1 MIRQCGVVNNEV
13 IVTNKGKG
21 RSFLLCSWLSTV
33 SQKKLIHNKL
43 ILTSGTTVAA
53 RSSWSPRP
61 SEALIFH
68 HQYYDFFSLAVFLIG
83 ATTLNNTGQNMNFF
97 IHFVY
102 NGASLNGP
110 PSQPSFIPSFIHSFI
125 FLGDFVPSGR
135 DRKPTTTRVAC
146 LFSSRKKNPTFLII
160 ILGGG
165 GVERLPSQWP
175 HFKAVFW

>member
-102 NGASLNGP
+102 NRASLNGP
-110 PSQPSFIPSFIHSFI
+110 PSQPSFIPSFIPSFSLEI
-125 FLGDFVPSGR
+125 SCPVAEIENLQRPEWLVCFQAEK
-135 DRKPTTTRVAC
+135 KP
-146 LFSSRKKNPTFLII
+146 
-160 ILGGG
+160 
-165 GVERLPSQWP
+165 Q
-175 HFKAVFW
+175 HF